1 MLIKLMKH
9 EFRATGR
16 VMGPLYLVLLVTAIG
31 ANLSTRGLMEA
42 DNEFLNMLGGL
53 LVVAFVFA
61 IMGVCL
67 MSLVLMVQRFYKNLL
82 GDEGYVMFTLP
93 ASVHQQM
100 WSKLIV
106 SAVWFAATF
115 LAVCAAVAIVAY
127 EVGFAARVLHGLR
140 QMFEALT
147 AYYALNGTAL
157 VLCGVLCHVPAVLCR
172 HGGGTQL
179 SQSQGTFERGV
190 FLCVPIRHADTGNDS
205 DCIFGRIAHP
215 PLAAAA
221 HGLAAQWYGGY
232 AFADDCLDS
241 RRCTLWR
248 GFLFC
253 NNILLEEAP
262 EPGVNWTYEFH
273 AERGRCPR
281 SANLLSGGIPWVFL
295 KPCLKN
301 F

>member
-157 VLCGVLCHVPAVLCR
+157 VLEFLLLCFVACCAMCLQFYAAMAVGHSFPNHKGLLSVVFFFVFQFAMQIL
-172 HGGGTQL
+172 GTILIVFLDESPIHHWLLQLTDWQL
-179 SQSQGTFERGV
+179 SGMAATHLLMIVLILGVVLYGAVFYFVTTF
-190 FLCVPIRHADTGNDS
+190 
-205 DCIFGRIAHP
+205 
-215 PLAAAA
+215 
-221 HGLAAQWYGGY
+221 
-232 AFADDCLDS
+232 
-241 RRCTLWR
+241 
-248 GFLFC
+248 
-253 NNILLEEAP
+253 
-262 EPGVNWTYEFH
+262 
-273 AERGRCPR
+273 
-281 SANLLSGGIPWVFL
+281 FL
-295 KPCLKN
+295 KKHLN
-301 F
+301 LE